1 MELKQY
7 QKEVIADLDAY
18 IGYVEKYNRP
28 DTAFHKFWEDKGVS
42 ISSYDNY
49 YLHPYDNSVTGVPH
63 VTVKSADRRWQNFH
77 RLQCV
82 EYDIQAYA
90 CR

>member
-18 IGYVEKYNRP
+18 IEYAEKYNRL

-49 YLHPYDNSVTGVPH
+49 YLHPYDNSITAYNGQG
-63 VTVKSADRRWQNFH
+63 ADRRRQNFH
-77 RLQCV
+77 SLQCI